1 MILSS
6 AQRASSPRFS
16 SRILPTRRTGTRR
29 TRAASNTN
37 AVVFSQDGEVGIKN
51 FKDNSHEVHYGEVC
65 VSDDED
71 FTNAFEEEGE
81 AKVIRSRRKRRD
93 ALSSIA
99 RKAESK
105 SNGKKKKRQDKAR
118 EKAMRGLENLILNTS
133 GSDGMKAKKKQEE
146 EE

>member
-1 MILSS
+1 M
-6 AQRASSPRFS
+6 
-16 SRILPTRRTGTRR
+16 
-29 TRAASNTN
+29 
-37 AVVFSQDGEVGIKN
+37 FSQDGEVGIKN

-105 SNGKKKKRQDKAR
+105 SKGKKKRDRIRR
-118 EKAMRGLENLILNTS
+118 ERKLCEV
-133 GSDGMKAKKKQEE
+133 
-146 EE
+146 